1 MLEKRLAKV
10 VLDTNVFISGL
21 ILPKSIPSRIL
32 DLWRENKFILVT
44 SPKILQELNKALHY
58 PKILRFY
65 KIKEKTIKDLIGSIA
80 KTSIVVF
87 DEKIVEV
94 IKEDPDDN
102 KFETDFVIMMKEGS
116 NELKIEHDHH
126 TVGIFSK
133 NTWIE
138 LFENAGFKAEVVP
151 INHNELESGSYNGI
165 LGVKARNL

>member
-1 MLEKRLAKV
+1 MPEKRLAKV

-21 ILPKSIPSRIL
+21 ILPKSIPSKIL

-44 SPKILQELNKALHY
+44 SPKILQELNKALQY

-65 KIKEKTIKDLIGSIA
+65 KIKEKTIKDLIVSIT

-102 KFETDFVIMMKEGS
+102 KFLSCAISAKADFIVSGDKHL
-116 NELKIEHDHH
+116 LK
-126 TVGIFSK
+126 VKSFQGI
-133 NTWIE
+133 
-138 LFENAGFKAEVVP
+138 P
-151 INHNELESGSYNGI
+151 ILNPKQFLKYF
-165 LGVKARNL
+165 